1 MDKVDILDKM
11 DKVDF
16 LDKHIGRMKKRHRFT
31 AETQKAN
38 ALDEALFLHI
48 FLLPKM

>member
-1 MDKVDILDKM
+1 M

-16 LDKHIGRMKKRHRFT
+16 LDKRIGRMKKRHRFT

-38 ALDEALFLHI
+38 ALDEACLLFVQKKILILSHPS
-48 FLLPKM
+48 L